1 MKKKILTPQIR
12 KAEDVE
18 KTRTIEFVASD
29 ATRDSYGTVLNPKGW
44 NLERFNKNG
53 IIGYQH
59 NVYGD
64 NLCLA
69 PDPDDVI
76 GKGVARVEG
85 DELIVSVTFEPADVN
100 PKAEKI
106 FKKLLFGS
114 IRAVSVGF
122 LPLGEGKF
130 GEGEEQ
136 EGGVRQTYYYE
147 GQELCEV
154 SVVNIPANAN
164 AVRRSLR
171 DNTYAAILFISRAL
185 GGGVSLSEIGKMTV
199 DEVLKRIAKREE
211 GKKDEEEIEEEKKK
225 VEDEEKDEEKDK
237 KQTGEES
244 DDDEADDTADTG
256 EDEEQDADTGGKEQ
270 TQEEEDDEKKKDEDR
285 LLLMARAKLLL

>member
-59 NVYGD
+59 NVYGG

-199 DEVLKRIAKREE
+199 DEVLSRIAKREE
-211 GKKDEEEIEEEKKK
+211 EKKDEEEVDEEKKK
-225 VEDEEKDEEKDK
+225 AEDKEKDEDQDEGQEEDGSEEEDSTTDEDGDEE
-237 KQTGEES
+237 QTDETGEEEQ
-244 DDDEADDTADTG
+244 DDE
-256 EDEEQDADTGGKEQ
+256 
-270 TQEEEDDEKKKDEDR
+270 DEKKKDEDR

>member
-1 MKKKILTPQIR
+1 MKKKILTPQLR

-171 DNTYAAILFISRAL
+171 DNTYAAILYISRAL
-185 GGGVSLSEIGKMTV
+185 GGGVPLSEIGKMTV
-199 DEVLKRIAKREE
+199 DEVLSRIAKREE
-211 GKKDEEEIEEEKKK
+211 GKKDEEEVDEEKKK
-225 VEDEEKDEEKDK
+225 AEDEEKDEEQDEG
-237 KQTGEES
+237 QEEDGS
-244 DDDEADDTADTG
+244 EEEDSTTDEDG
-256 EDEEQDADTGGKEQ
+256 DEEQADETKDEEQ
-270 TQEEEDDEKKKDEDR
+270 NDEDEKKKDEDR

>member
-199 DEVLKRIAKREE
+199 DEVLSRIAKHEE
-211 GKKDEEEIEEEKKK
+211 GKKDEEEVDEEKKK
-225 VEDEEKDEEKDK
+225 AEDEEKDEDQDEGQEEDGSEEEDSTTDEDGDEE
-237 KQTGEES
+237 QTDETGEEEQ
-244 DDDEADDTADTG
+244 DDE
-256 EDEEQDADTGGKEQ
+256 
-270 TQEEEDDEKKKDEDR
+270 DEKKKDEDR

>member
-44 NLERFNKNG
+44 DLERFNKNG

-85 DELIVSVTFEPADVN
+85 EELIVSVTFEPADVN

-130 GEGEEQ
+130 GEGEEKK
-136 EGGVRQTYYYE
+136 GGARQTYYYA

-185 GGGVSLSEIGKMTV
+185 GGGVPLSEIGKMTV
-199 DEVLKRIAKREE
+199 DEVLSRIAKREE
-211 GKKDEEEIEEEKKK
+211 GKKDEGEDDEEKKK
-225 VEDEEKDEEKDK
+225 KAEEEDKDEE
-237 KQTGEES
+237 QGENEEENDTS
-244 DDDEADDTADTG
+244 NGDGDEEQVEEADD
-256 EDEEQDADTGGKEQ
+256 E
-270 TQEEEDDEKKKDEDR
+270 EEEDDEEKKKDEDR